1 MDWISPLLMAG
12 FSVAAA
18 IYTHYRLPFLT
29 ATRTQAG
36 WARAILML
44 TGVAFG
50 FVAVQQIGRNESGL
64 MQLLIF
70 VAAWGLVHI
79 PAAIILFLKQQQ
91 RQGPE

>member
-1 MDWISPLLMAG
+1 MDEISLVLMAG
-12 FSVAAA
+12 LGVVAA

-29 ATRTQAG
+29 VTRTQAG

-50 FVAVQQIGRNESGL
+50 WVAVQQIGRNESGL
-64 MQLLIF
+64 IQMLIF

-91 RQGPE
+91 RKG

>member
-1 MDWISPLLMAG
+1 MDEISLVLMAG

-36 WARAILML
+36 WTRAMLML
-44 TGVAFG
+44 TGVAFAW
-50 FVAVQQIGRNESGL
+50 VAVQQIGRNESGF

-70 VAAWGLVHI
+70 VAAWGLLHI

-91 RQGPE
+91 RKG

>member
-1 MDWISPLLMAG
+1 MNWISLLLMAM

-18 IYTHYRLPFLT
+18 IYTQYRLPFLT
-29 ATRTQAG
+29 ATRKQAG
-36 WARAILML
+36 WARAILMT

-50 FVAVQQIGRNESGL
+50 LVTVKQVGSHESSL

-70 VAAWGLVHI
+70 LAAWGLVHV

-91 RQGPE
+91 RKNPY

>member
-1 MDWISPLLMAG
+1 MDLISLLIMAG

-29 ATRTQAG
+29 TTRAQAG

-50 FVAVQQIGRNESGL
+50 WVAVEQIGRHESGF

-70 VAAWGLVHI
+70 VAAWGLVHV

-91 RQGPE
+91 RKGH